1 MKFQIPREQWN
12 IFDRLP
18 RKDRRPFSEV
28 AAVQF
33 FRLAG
38 WATVTGGIY
47 LLQQRSGVAAL
58 KAIPYLV
65 WSLIVWDMCAKLGYE
80 PAVERSK
87 DALYVLLPR
96 SYWAKLVL
104 IGLFSAF
111 VAWAT
116 VFWLAPLINRYGL
129 ANL

>member
-1 MKFQIPREQWN
+1 MKVKVPRERWK
-12 IFDRLP
+12 IFDRIP

-47 LLQQRSGVAAL
+47 LLQQRSGVAVL

-65 WSLIVWDMCAKLGYE
+65 WLLIVWDMCAKLGYE
-80 PAVERSK
+80 PEVERTG
-87 DALYVLLPR
+87 DALYVLLPHI
-96 SYWAKLVL
+96 YWAKLAF
-104 IGLFSAF
+104 IGLFSGF
-111 VAWAT
+111 IAWAT
-116 VFWLAPLINRYGL
+116 VFWLAPLINTYGL